1 MKKTLRLVAV
11 FALMGATLA
20 YTGCTD
26 YSKDFDDIN
35 NRIEALESGK
45 LKSVEEQVA
54 GLKSTVASLEDA
66 KKKAEDAI
74 AELQKNSA
82 TAADLKALEA
92 KLDAAVKDAASKAV
106 VDDLKKKVESLEAEL
121 AKYAKVET
129 LNAEIEKLNKAIAD
143 AKALSEKEFASI
155 NDQIKAITAWQVE
168 AVATLGAIDGRV
180 KTLEDGLEASQEDI
194 KNLVEGLKSANA
206 GIGILN
212 GEIDAIYDELNT
224 AWDRIRE
231 LTLGLKATTAGL
243 AIAEENI
250 ATLQTDM
257 TEVKASL
264 KAIKEANYLT
274 EAKAAGLYQTEA
286 QVKEAIKAAIED
298 ALANEGVI
306 SVEIAKAVKTA
317 TDNLQS
323 QIDALK
329 KNVAELADRI
339 QSIVYVPEFANGA
352 KAYVYKLGN
361 TTVAEYTKA
370 TFKVTPAKCAA
381 ALDKKNTKVL
391 YAETKAADYTN
402 IEIASLEVVD
412 EAKGLVEV
420 AVTKNLS
427 GDAFAI
433 GVKKTNLKAEE
444 SGIETGADI
453 TSDFAPVAAAGTP
466 GQIENMIVLY
476 NATTNKEYAAVN
488 KEMGWD
494 KYASAEAE
502 VAPFDGFAPYV
513 KEGTGATATY
523 STIDEF
529 KAAHYITTDLA
540 ISYGAQAT
548 YTDNAAGKKAKDAI
562 VVMPTPNNTG
572 KMTVDALDLV
582 KFNIGGQTIT
592 KTEDVI
598 PFVGTLATVA
608 LTVKCGTLTAVN
620 AAASASYKIV
630 NRQVNYDL
638 IDATEVINWTYKFV
652 DDQSS
657 AHTVATYLDKDLAF
671 AEVDFVDQNMDP
683 AEFNAMLAAATPT
696 LIVKKNGT
704 TITNPTG
711 AAFQVTPL
719 TSINHKTAKVVISGK
734 GMYDFGANNK
744 NVTYTY
750 CNKYTVP
757 ANNTDYN
764 VRYSVTF
771 GPKPSNEDIPL
782 GAVEVPYSS
791 AGFYAKPFAADNLP
805 SAQLFKKVSGFAD
818 IASFKTALFE
828 NTQVKTSKVKR
839 GTADPVVISNNQF
852 TYLNIGATGEF
863 VRVSTNADMQDI
875 TDTYSFETKFTTWWG
890 PVYKFTADASVT
902 VPNYSLSYVS
912 TWADNT
918 GKVIVPGHVQGGV
931 YVINNAKL
939 NTYVKVN
946 KASNPGVGDVL
957 KVKYTVKT
965 QADANKGIANVPAG
979 PYHGDVNLTNN
990 SIDGTYATVVW
1001 GNYTARELDL
1011 DADLY
1016 IVNSVDPTKMIKLA
1030 TLPIKLVTEQVVKA
1044 ASSVKSVYRPG
1055 NAEVSSNFWQSL
1067 TINCDL
1073 DTEVVSGETQLVNF
1087 VDYTNNCLKN
1097 TYVTKYGLAVT
1108 FKDVKVFINEIDKT
1122 SEYSTDNY
1130 NVNLATGAVTLYSNE
1145 ATLLSDVT
1153 IQATAVIRYDRD
1165 YNGKDA
1171 LERTVSIKFTPEPV
1185 QE

>member
-180 KTLEDGLEASQEDI
+180 KTLEEGLEASQEDI

-286 QVKEAIKAAIED
+286 QVKEAIKAAIEA

-306 SVEIAKAVKTA
+306 STEIAKAVKTA

-352 KAYVYKLGN
+352 KAYVYKLG
-361 TTVAEYTKA
+361 TTKVAEYTKA

-381 ALDKKNTKVL
+381 ALNKENTVVL
-391 YAETKAADYTN
+391 YADTKAADYTDLK
-402 IEIASLEVVD
+402 IASLEVVD
-412 EAKGLVEV
+412 AAKGLVEV
-420 AVTKNLS
+420 AVSKNLS

-433 GVKKTNLKAEE
+433 GVKMANLKAEE

-476 NATTNKEYAAVN
+476 NPTTNKEYAAVN

-502 VAPFDGFAPYV
+502 VAPFAGFAPYV

-529 KAAHYITTDLA
+529 KAANYITTDLA
-540 ISYGAQAT
+540 VSYEAQAT
-548 YTDNAAGKKAKDAI
+548 YTDNAAGKMAKDAI

-572 KMTVDALDLV
+572 KMTVDALNLV

-657 AHTVATYLDKDLAF
+657 AHTVAAYLDKNLAF

-696 LIVKKNGT
+696 LIVKKDGT

-711 AAFQVTPL
+711 ADFQVTPL
-719 TSINHKTAKVVISGK
+719 TSINHKTAKVVIKGQ
-734 GMYDFGANNK
+734 GMYDFGKGK

-750 CNKYTVP
+750 CNKYTVD

-771 GPKPSNEDIPL
+771 GPKPSNETIAL

-818 IASFKTALFE
+818 IASFKTALFG
-828 NTQVKTSKVKR
+828 NTPVMTAKVKR
-839 GTADPVVISNNQF
+839 GTAAPVATSTY
-852 TYLNIGATGEF
+852 TYLNIDATGEF

-875 TDTYSFETKFTTWWG
+875 TDAYSFETTFTTWWG
-890 PVYKFTADASVT
+890 PVYKFTANASVT
-902 VPNYSLSYVS
+902 VPNYSLSYVN

-918 GKVIVPGHVQGGV
+918 GKVIVPGHVESGV

-957 KVKYTVKT
+957 KVVYTVKT
-965 QADANKGIANVPAG
+965 QADATKGIANVPAG
-979 PYHGDVNLTNN
+979 PYSANVDLTNN
-990 SIDGTYATVVW
+990 SIAETATVVW

-1011 DADLY
+1011 EATLY
-1016 IVNSVDPTKMIKLA
+1016 IVNTKDTDKIIKLA
-1030 TLPIKLVTEQVVKA
+1030 SLPIKLVTEQVVNA
-1044 ASSVKSVYRPG
+1044 SSSVKLVYRPD

-1067 TINCDL
+1067 TINCNL
-1073 DTEVVSGETQLVNF
+1073 DTEVVSGKTQLVNF
-1087 VDYTNNCLKN
+1087 VDYTTNGLK
-1097 TYVTKYGLAVT
+1097 TPYDTKYGLSVT

-1122 SEYSTDNY
+1122 SEYSADNY
-1130 NVNLATGAVTLYSNE
+1130 TVDLNTGAITLKSNE
-1145 ATLLSDVT
+1145 ATLLSPVT
-1153 IQATAVIRYDRD
+1153 IQATAVINYARD

-1171 LERTVSIKFTPEPV
+1171 LERTVSVKFV
-1185 QE
+1185 QK

>member
-45 LKSVEEQVA
+45 LKSVEEQIA

-180 KTLEDGLEASQEDI
+180 KTLEEGLEASQEDI

-257 TEVKASL
+257 AEVKASL

-274 EAKAAGLYQTEA
+274 EAKAAELYQTEA
-286 QVKEAIKAAIED
+286 QVKEAIKAAIEA

-352 KAYVYKLGN
+352 KAYVYKLG
-361 TTVAEYTKA
+361 TTKVAEYTKA

-381 ALDKKNTKVL
+381 ALNKENTVVL
-391 YAETKAADYTN
+391 YADTKAADYTDLK
-402 IEIASLEVVD
+402 IASLEVVD
-412 EAKGLVEV
+412 AAKGLVEV
-420 AVTKNLS
+420 AVSKNLS

-433 GVKKTNLKAEE
+433 GVKTTNLKAEE

-453 TSDFAPVAAAGTP
+453 TSDFAPVAVAGTP

-476 NATTNKEYAAVN
+476 NATTKKEYATVE

-502 VAPFDGFAPYV
+502 VAPFAGFAPYV

-523 STIDEF
+523 STIEEF
-529 KAAHYITTDLA
+529 KAANFITKELPITYEA
-540 ISYGAQAT
+540 TAT
-548 YTDNAAGKKAKDAI
+548 YTNNAAGRKAKDAI
-562 VVMPTPNNTG
+562 VVTPKPNNTG
-572 KMTVDALDLV
+572 KMTVAALDAV
-582 KFNIGGQTIT
+582 KFNIGGETI
-592 KTEDVI
+592 KKAEDVI
-598 PFVGTLATVA
+598 PFVGTLAKVD
-608 LTVKCGTLTAVN
+608 LTVKCGTHNAVN
-620 AAASASYKIV
+620 ASTSYKIV

-638 IDATEVINWTYKFV
+638 IDATDVIAWTYKFV
-652 DDQSS
+652 DEHSS
-657 AHTVATYLDKDLAF
+657 AHTSANYLDKTLEF

-696 LIVKKNGT
+696 LIVKKDGT
-704 TITNPTG
+704 KITNPTG
-711 AAFQVTPL
+711 AGFAVTPL
-719 TSINHKTAKVVISGK
+719 TSINHKTAKVAISGK
-734 GMYDFGANNK
+734 GMYDFGASNK

-750 CNKYTVP
+750 CNKYTVA

-764 VRYSVTF
+764 VTYSVTF
-771 GPKPSNEDIPL
+771 GPKPSSEIIPL

-791 AGFYAKPFAADNLP
+791 AGFYEKPFAADNLP

-818 IASFKTALFE
+818 IATFKTALFE
-828 NTQVKTSKVKR
+828 NTQVKTAKVKR
-839 GTADPVVISNNQF
+839 GTAAAVATSTY
-852 TYLNIGATGEF
+852 TYLNINASGEY
-863 VRVSTNADMQDI
+863 VRVSTNADMQAI
-875 TDTYSFETKFTTWWG
+875 TDAYSFETTYTTWWG

-918 GKVIVPGHVQGGV
+918 GKVIVPGHVDGGV

-946 KASNPGVGDVL
+946 KASNPGTGDVL
-957 KVKYTVKT
+957 KVVYTVKT
-965 QADANKGIANVPAG
+965 VADATKGIANVPAG
-979 PYHGDVNLTNN
+979 PFTANVDLTNN
-990 SIDGTYATVVW
+990 SIAETATLQW
-1001 GNYTARELDL
+1001 GSYTARELDL
-1011 DADLY
+1011 EAALY
-1016 IVNSVDPTKMIKLA
+1016 IVNSVDPTKMIELA
-1030 TLPIKLVTEQVVKA
+1030 KLPIKLVTEQVVNA
-1044 ASSVKSVYRPG
+1044 ITSVKKVERPG

-1067 TINCDL
+1067 TINSEL
-1073 DTEVVSGETQLVNF
+1073 DTETVAGKTQLVNF
-1087 VDYTNNCLKN
+1087 VDYTANGLKA
-1097 TYVTKYGLAVT
+1097 TYATKYGLTVE
-1108 FKDVKVFINEIDKT
+1108 FKNVKVIINEIDKT
-1122 SEYSTDNY
+1122 AEYSADNY
-1130 NVNLATGAVTLYSNE
+1130 NVNLTTGEVTLKSNE
-1145 ATLLSDVT
+1145 ATLLSPVT
-1153 IQATAVIRYDRD
+1153 IQATAVIRYARD

-1171 LERTVSIKFTPEPV
+1171 LERTVSVKFV

>member
-180 KTLEDGLEASQEDI
+180 KTLEEGLEASQEDI

-257 TEVKASL
+257 AEVKASL

-286 QVKEAIKAAIED
+286 QVKEAIKAAIEA

-306 SVEIAKAVKTA
+306 STEIAKAVKTA

-329 KNVAELADRI
+329 KNVAELAGRI
-339 QSIVYVPEFANGA
+339 QSIVYVPEYADGA
-352 KAYVYKLGN
+352 KAYVYKLGT
-361 TTVAEYTKA
+361 TTVAKYTKA
-370 TFKVTPAKCAA
+370 TFKVTPAACAD
-381 ALDKKNTKVL
+381 ALSKVNTVVL
-391 YAETKAADYTN
+391 FAETKAADYTDL
-402 IEIASLEVVD
+402 EIASLDVISKE
-412 EAKGLVEV
+412 KGLVEV
-420 AVTKNLS
+420 TVNQDLS
-427 GDAFAI
+427 GNAFAI
-433 GVKKTNLKAEE
+433 GVKMTNLKAEE

-476 NATTNKEYAAVN
+476 NPTTNKEYAAVN

-502 VAPFDGFAPYV
+502 VAPFAGFAPYV

-529 KAAHYITTDLA
+529 KAANYITTDLA
-540 ISYGAQAT
+540 VSYEAQAT

-572 KMTVDALDLV
+572 KMTVDALNLV
-582 KFNIGGQTIT
+582 KFNIGGETIT
-592 KTEDVI
+592 KANDVI
-598 PFVGTLATVA
+598 PFVGTLATVD
-608 LTVKCGTLTAVN
+608 LTVKCGTLNAVN
-620 AAASASYKIV
+620 AAATASYKIV

-638 IDATEVINWTYKFV
+638 IDAPNVIAWSYNFV
-652 DDQSS
+652 DEHSTTH
-657 AHTVATYLDKDLAF
+657 AAVNYLNKPLEF
-671 AEVDFVDQNMDP
+671 AEVDFVDQNMNP
-683 AEFNAMLAAATPT
+683 AEFNAMLAATTPT
-696 LIVKKNGT
+696 LIVKKDGT
-704 TITNPTG
+704 IIANPTG

-734 GMYDFGANNK
+734 GMYDFGASNNK
-744 NVTYTY
+744 VTYTY
-750 CNKYTVP
+750 CNKYTVA

-771 GPKPSNEDIPL
+771 GPKPSDETIPL

-791 AGFYAKPFAADNLP
+791 AGFYAKPFAGDNLP

-828 NTQVKTSKVKR
+828 NTPVMTAKVKR
-839 GTADPVVISNNQF
+839 GTAAPVATSQW
-852 TYLNIGATGEF
+852 TYLNIDNTGEF

-875 TDTYSFETKFTTWWG
+875 TDAYSFETKFTTWWG
-890 PVYKFTADASVT
+890 PVYKFTANASVT

-918 GKVIVPGHVQGGV
+918 GKVIVPGHVEGGV

-946 KASNPGVGDVL
+946 KASNPGVDDEL
-957 KVKYTVKT
+957 KVVYTVKT

-979 PYHGDVNLTNN
+979 PYSANVNLTNN
-990 SIDGTYATVVW
+990 TITETATVVW

-1011 DADLY
+1011 DATLY
-1016 IVNSVDPTKMIKLA
+1016 IVNSRDPSKVIKLD
-1030 TLPIKLVTEQVVKA
+1030 TKPIKLVTEQVVKA
-1044 ASSVKSVYRPG
+1044 TSSIKSVDRPG
-1055 NAEVSSNFWQSL
+1055 NAAVTSNFWQSL

-1073 DTEVVSGETQLVNF
+1073 DTQVVSGKTQLVNF
-1087 VDYTNNCLKN
+1087 VDYATNGLKAP
-1097 TYVTKYGLAVT
+1097 YDTKYGLGVT

-1122 SEYSTDNY
+1122 SEYSTNNY
-1130 NVNLATGAVTLYSNE
+1130 TVNLATGAVTLESNE
-1145 ATLLSDVT
+1145 ATLLSPVT
-1153 IQATAVIRYDRD
+1153 IQATAVIRYARD
-1165 YNGKDA
+1165 YEGKDA
-1171 LERTVSIKFTPEPV
+1171 LNIPVSIKFV
-1185 QE
+1185 QK